1 MDQHQFSPQTSR
13 GKTVHFLWRN
23 FPRFFLLFLII
34 LIIVIF
40 VNISKKKQA
49 LIAEKMGAVSQKRP
63 AVNVV
68 VMPLTAV
75 DISDRI
81 RLPGFIEPWQ
91 RLTLSAE
98 VGGTIAK
105 LFVLEG
111 DQVQQGDILAQIE
124 TDDYRIALDQA
135 RAAYHLANNDYLREK
150 KLFDKGALSSAQL
163 EARKADLDMKKA
175 AMEKAKLLLSRCSIK
190 APFSGIINTLSIKIG
205 LFLSIGDPI
214 GELLQ
219 INRVKPVIGIPE
231 SDVNAVRQLESIN
244 ITIKALD
251 NRQEMAKIH
260 LLSRA
265 PETAA
270 ALYRLE
276 LELDNPSEEILPGMF
291 VSADVVKKTEHHV
304 IGVPFY
310 SVISRNDHQ
319 YVFVEEN
326 GKAVKREVQLGI
338 MEKWLVQITH
348 GLQTGNRLIVEGH
361 RDVEDGQEVNVVQV
375 IKKIEK

>member
-1 MDQHQFSPQTSR
+1 
-13 GKTVHFLWRN
+13 
-23 FPRFFLLFLII
+23 
-34 LIIVIF
+34 
-40 VNISKKKQA
+40 
-49 LIAEKMGAVSQKRP
+49 
-63 AVNVV
+63 
-68 VMPLTAV
+68 
-75 DISDRI
+75 
-81 RLPGFIEPWQ
+81 
-91 RLTLSAE
+91 
-98 VGGTIAK
+98 
-105 LFVLEG
+105 
-111 DQVQQGDILAQIE
+111 
-124 TDDYRIALDQA
+124 
-135 RAAYHLANNDYLREK
+135 
-150 KLFDKGALSSAQL
+150 
-163 EARKADLDMKKA
+163 
-175 AMEKAKLLLSRCSIK
+175 
-190 APFSGIINTLSIKIG
+190 
-205 LFLSIGDPI
+205 
-214 GELLQ
+214 
-219 INRVKPVIGIPE
+219 
-231 SDVNAVRQLESIN
+231 
-244 ITIKALD
+244 
-251 NRQEMAKIH
+251 MAKIH